1 MSIRDAICP
10 LCGNPSTEGEIC
22 GQCRVAKTP
31 WLGCQSRV
39 SPIECPSCGARK
51 EAGSWTDH
59 SRPRD
64 ELGRELVLRGIH
76 LHPEVRNPV
85 VSITLDELSTNR
97 TRAKCHVEGVLYGE
111 DVQGDCTVEIAWKKE
126 QCDRCSRISGSY
138 HEGVVQVRASGRK
151 PSPREIAITSRIA
164 QEVEDALQAAGERL
178 SFISD
183 LQETRDGVDITVGSQ
198 RIGQEI
204 ASAVIRALGGRCST
218 HPKLVG
224 EKAGRQLFRVTYSVR
239 LPRFTRG
246 DIILIHGNYGEVL
259 GVEGKGIRYLDLATN
274 AAKNAGESLV
284 ERHVGNARDATEWL
298 VAFRDGDTAG
308 ILDPESGATVEAKV
322 PAGRDLTQGSPVRV
336 FRDGERLVLLG

>member
-1 MSIRDAICP
+1 MNIQDAICP
-10 LCGNPSTEGEIC
+10 LCGNPSPEGEIC
-22 GQCRVAKTP
+22 GRCRVGKTP
-31 WLGCQSRV
+31 WLECQSRV

-64 ELGRELVLRGIH
+64 DLARELALRGIR
-76 LHPEVRNPV
+76 LHPQVRNPRF
-85 VSITLDELSTNR
+85 SITLDEHSVNR
-97 TRAKCHVEGVLYGE
+97 TRATCHVEGVLFGE
-111 DVQGDCTVEIAWKKE
+111 EVEGDCTVEIAWKKE

-151 PSPREIAITSRIA
+151 PSPREIATTSRIA
-164 QEVEDALQAAGERL
+164 QEVEDSLQASGERL

-204 ASAVIRALGGRCST
+204 ATAVTRALGGRCST

-224 EKAGRQLFRVTYSVR
+224 EKAGRQLYRITYSVR

-246 DIILIHGNYGEVL
+246 DIVLIHGKYGEVL
-259 GVEGKGIRYLDLATN
+259 AAEGKGIRYLDLATN
-274 AAKNAGESLV
+274 AVKTASESLV
-284 ERHVGNARDATEWL
+284 ERLAGNARDAPEWL

-308 ILDPESGATVEAKV
+308 ILDPETGATLEVKV
-322 PAGRDLTQGSPVRV
+322 PAARDLVQGSLVRV
-336 FRDGERLVLLG
+336 FRDGECLVLLG